1 MSYDR
6 VIAEFRTK
14 TWALREET
22 YTAMLELIA
31 KWSCGEKFDRGQVAA
46 RIEQADYGLFRGDT
60 GREPAMLGASE
71 HFRTKTCAK
80 DCSACRW
87 EVAAS
92 GGSRRGGSS
101 SSSSNGIVALIPV
114 LGVISNR
121 ANMFSDVSAGGGTS
135 VQKLT
140 AQFRQAVSSSSVA
153 TIVLDIDSP
162 GGSVDG
168 VFELAAEI
176 YAARGRKRIIACANT
191 LAASAAYALCAAAKE
206 VVIAPSGQCGSIGVY
221 GSHEDHSKELDKM
234 GVKISYI
241 SAGKYKTEGGPT
253 EPLSEAAR
261 AFMQSEVNDFY
272 AMFVKVVAQCRN
284 DSQSNVRAGYGE
296 GRCVTAARA
305 VKANLADRIAT
316 LDEVL
321 LQLGVA
327 RPGMNMPRDM
337 SLLDTGEDYY
347 PQSNATRRARLWLAE
362 HGGVSEKMA
371 HRQNYTPSITNRRV
385 QLWLAEHGSTS
396 EKAARSEPEWALA
409 IARRRHQLDRM
420 V

>member
-1 MSYDR
+1 MSYER
-6 VIAEFRTK
+6 VIAEFRTN

-31 KWSCGEKFDRGQVAA
+31 KWGRGEKFNPEQVAA
-46 RIEQADYGLFRGDT
+46 RIVDANYGLHRTDGL
-60 GREPAMLGASE
+60 RETAML
-71 HFRTKTCAK
+71 
-80 DCSACRW
+80 
-87 EVAAS
+87 AAS
-92 GGSRRGGSS
+92 GGSRRGGSGS
-101 SSSSNGIVALIPV
+101 SSSSSGVVALIPV

-140 AQFRQAVSSSSVA
+140 AQFRQAVSSSSVS

-176 YAARGRKRIIACANT
+176 YAARGRKRILACVNT
-191 LAASAAYALCAAAKE
+191 LGASAAYALCAAASE
-206 VVIAPSGQCGSIGVY
+206 VVIVPSGQCGSIGVY
-221 GSHEDHSKELDKM
+221 ASHEDHSKELEKM

-253 EPLSEAAR
+253 EPLGEAAR
-261 AFMQSEVNDFY
+261 ADLQSKVSDY
-272 AMFVKVVAQCRN
+272 YQMFVRVVAQCRN

-321 LQLGVA
+321 LRLGVS
-327 RPGMNMPRDM
+327 RPGMNMPSDT
-337 SLLDTGEDYY
+337 SLLDTGEDHT
-347 PQSNATRRARLWLAE
+347 QSNAMRQRIQLWRAEYGDRPQKAAHRENLGGSYMQAIERRRREFEMASGFTRRHAD
-362 HGGVSEKMA
+362 HP
-371 HRQNYTPSITNRRV
+371 NN
-385 QLWLAEHGSTS
+385 
-396 EKAARSEPEWALA
+396 
-409 IARRRHQLDRM
+409 ARRRRELDLF
-420 V
+420 